1 MRNSV
6 AITSCGEAD
15 LPRLEELLDLPEDLL
30 EKTFRIF
37 VDLYLGVDNFALIFF
52 GCLEPPVVLD
62 FLLMY
67 PLAPCL
73 VVVLVIRPSERIVVV
88 VRVPP
93 EPVFCSPVELDE

>member
-15 LPRLEELLDLPEDLL
+15 LPRLEELLDLPEEDLLL

-37 VDLYLGVDNFALIFF
+37 VDLYLGVDNFALIFLGF
-52 GCLEPPVVLD
+52 LDPPVVLEL
-62 FLLMY
+62 LLMN

-73 VVVLVIRPSERIVVV
+73 VMVLVVRPSEWNVVV
-88 VRVPP
+88 
-93 EPVFCSPVELDE
+93 